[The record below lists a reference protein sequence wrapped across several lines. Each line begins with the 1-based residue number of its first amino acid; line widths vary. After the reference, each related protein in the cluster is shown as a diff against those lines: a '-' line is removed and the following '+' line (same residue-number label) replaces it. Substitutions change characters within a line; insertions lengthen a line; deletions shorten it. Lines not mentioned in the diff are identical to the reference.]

1 MAGQQ
6 LDPSLQAQLG
16 GSGGM
21 PTQKGAAEQ
30 QAKMEQER
38 QMREELLQKLLTV
51 DAKERLNRIK
61 VVKPDRARQL
71 EDMVINMGRKGQL
84 QSALDDKQ
92 LKNMLESISGGGEP
106 EKRKVVIARRMDDS
120 DSDVDLDGL

>member
-1 MAGQQ
+1 
-6 LDPSLQAQLG
+6 
-16 GSGGM
+16 
-21 PTQKGAAEQ
+21 
-30 QAKMEQER
+30 
-38 QMREELLQKLLTV
+38 MREELLQKLLTV

>member
-1 MAGQQ
+1 M
-6 LDPSLQAQLG
+6 
-16 GSGGM
+16 
-21 PTQKGAAEQ
+21 
-30 QAKMEQER
+30 
-38 QMREELLQKLLTV
+38 
-51 DAKERLNRIK
+51 
-61 VVKPDRARQL
+61 KPDRARQL

-106 EKRKVVIARRMDDS
+106 EKKKIVIASRRMDDS